1 MSVPL
6 QFKMVIK
13 IYPPVINSQRFLK
26 LVNYSNIFLK
36 KKKIKSCC
44 AGISRSYGRT
54 NTGRLS
60 SYHKGG
66 GVKRCYRFLNKEH
79 FNLGIVEGLE
89 YDPYRS
95 AFLSRI
101 FVLDT
106 QKLIYQIAPEGIK
119 RGDLIR
125 NQANTFINFVGHSTS
140 LKQIPIGSIIHN
152 INFNRNLKKNI
163 SIAAGTFSQV
173 LQKTKKHCLLK
184 ISSGELRYIPL
195 TSIGTFGRVSN
206 KEHHLIRKGKAGRS
220 RWLNSRPIVRG
231 VAMNPIDHPHGGGQ
245 GKTSAGRPS
254 VTPWGKLTKGV
265 PTTKYKLFNPL
276 ILKKKK

>member
-1 MSVPL
+1 MI
-6 QFKMVIK
+6 IK

-26 LVNYSNIFLK
+26 IVNYSNVFIK

-44 AGISRSYGRT
+44 SGIFRSFGRT
-54 NTGRLS
+54 NTGRIS

-66 GVKRCYRFLNKEH
+66 GVKRCYRFVNKTL
-79 FNLGIVEGLE
+79 FKLGIVEGLE

-106 QKLIYQIAPEGIK
+106 KKLIYQIAPEGIK

-125 NQANTFINFVGHSTS
+125 NQTQTFLNFVGHSTS
-140 LKQIPIGSIIHN
+140 LQQMPIGSIIHN
-152 INFNRNLKKNI
+152 INFNYNLQKNI
-163 SIAAGTFSQV
+163 SRAAGTFSQI
-173 LQKTKKHCLLK
+173 LQKTKQYCLLK

-195 TSIGTFGRVSN
+195 TAIGTFGRVSN
-206 KEHHLIRKGKAGRS
+206 KEHHLIRHGKAGRS
-220 RWLNSRPIVRG
+220 RWLNCRPIVRG

-265 PTTKYKLFNPL
+265 PTTKYKLVNSL
-276 ILKKKK
+276 ILKKKKK